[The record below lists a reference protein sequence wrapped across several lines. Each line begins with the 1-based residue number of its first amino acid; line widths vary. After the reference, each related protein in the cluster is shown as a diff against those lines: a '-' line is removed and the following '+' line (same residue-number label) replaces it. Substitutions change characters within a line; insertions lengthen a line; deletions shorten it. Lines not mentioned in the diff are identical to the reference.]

1 MRNQSGKRFAVLIMC
16 LVFVCALFT
25 AAGGEG
31 KQPDQHVS
39 VNPEEMKN
47 TAAELQALA
56 AEVASRKEQLREMIS
71 QRTGAGAAMSDLY
84 DTKLPAVLKDFEE
97 IESGILN
104 AAEAYEQKANTIEDA
119 ADSFSS
125 GEGEQD
131 HSVEI
136 NPTELA
142 ELAAKLNEYASFLAD
157 LQMQLEGRGITL
169 QCNIQE
175 AVERVQGLKDEVT
188 ALTVSVN
195 NLDDTM
201 EQDETTIPSFTFDEL
216 EFTDQYARTEE
227 FEYTAALGS
236 HVHETRYYD
245 ADGFLVYMLQVVE
258 STDGSTITRNFWKA
272 KIGDSGF
279 VATKSFTHGDAAP
292 GHTFSRNDFWSYYVY
307 NENSENHT
315 VTVVDENGKPV
326 Q

>member
-1 MRNQSGKRFAVLIMC
+1 MRNQSGKRFAALAMC
-16 LVFVCALFT
+16 LVFVCALFA

-71 QRTGAGAAMSDLY
+71 QRTGTGAAMSDLY

-131 HSVEI
+131 HSVKI

-169 QCNIQE
+169 QCNIAE
-175 AVERVQGLKDEVT
+175 AVERVRGLKDEVT
-188 ALTVSVN
+188 ALTDAVN
-195 NLDDTM
+195 NLDAVA
-201 EQDETTIPSFTFDEL
+201 EEDETQIPSFTFDEL

-227 FEYTAALGS
+227 FEYTTAQGI
-236 HVHETRYYD
+236 HCKGTRSYD
-245 ADGFLVYMLQVVE
+245 ADGFLCYEMQVAE
-258 STDGSTITRNFWKA
+258 STDGSTDTRYFWMA
-272 KIGDSGF
+272 KIGDSGY
-279 VATKSFTHGDAAP
+279 VATKEFVHVDVAP
-292 GHTFSRNDFWSYYVY
+292 GHTVR
-307 NENSENHT
+307 
-315 VTVVDENGKPV
+315 
-326 Q
+326 